1 MRTIRSA
8 LAIIALI
15 FCAAAS
21 AWATSPADYLPRD
34 PLRQA
39 IEAHLQ
45 GDGRGLPHGW
55 VGAQP
60 ALQALYGEIG
70 YAPLWVN
77 AQGPLGRS
85 RGVLAVLSAADTE
98 GLEPSAYAVEALD
111 RPTAAGEV
119 TALAAY
125 ELAVSAA
132 VMRYGHDLH
141 VGRLDPGQLSH
152 DIDIERRPF
161 DGTGMVRATAAAADV
176 ADHLASLAPA
186 LPRYEGLRKSLAV
199 HRVIAAAGGW
209 PTVPDGPT
217 LRLDD
222 TSDRVPALRAR
233 LAVTGDYAGDPAS
246 QGLQYG
252 PELEAAVRAFQERH
266 GLLVD
271 GVVGRDTMAA
281 LNTDVD
287 TRIDQ
292 IVATMERLRWLPGS
306 LGERYIMVNA
316 ADFQLDLVENGE
328 TVRNLRVVI
337 GLPNW
342 QTPLFSSTVRYLEWN
357 PSWTVPIS
365 IAVREVLPQLQEDP
379 AYLEQEDLRLFAGW
393 QSDAPEI
400 SAHDL
405 DWEEIGSGIRYFMLR
420 QPPGPGN
427 PLGRVKFNMSNQFS
441 VYMHDTSA
449 PRLFE
454 RARRAFS
461 HGCVRVDDAL
471 WLAEH
476 LLEED
481 PDWAAIRDRVLEG
494 QTTTRVNLTRPIPFH
509 IVYHTAWRDDQGRYQ
524 FREDLYGIDR
534 LVIDALAEHSAGLR
548 RQLALAD

>member
-1 MRTIRSA
+1 MRTVRPA
-8 LAIIALI
+8 FAIIAAI
-15 FCAAAS
+15 SCVAAS

-45 GDGRGLPHGW
+45 GDGRGLPDGW
-55 VGAQP
+55 VDARP
-60 ALQALYGEIG
+60 ALHALYGQIG
-70 YAPLWVN
+70 YAPLWVD
-77 AQGPLGRS
+77 ARGPLDRS
-85 RGVLAVLSAADTE
+85 REVLAVLSAADTE

-111 RPTAAGEV
+111 QPPAAAEV

-125 ELAVSAA
+125 DLAVSAA

-141 VGRLDPGQLSH
+141 VGRLDPGQLSG

-161 DGTGMVRATAAAADV
+161 DGSAMVRATAVAADV

-186 LPRYEGLRKSLAV
+186 LPRYQGLRQSLAA

-217 LRLDD
+217 LHPDD

-233 LAVTGDYAGDPAS
+233 LAATGDFSGDPAS
-246 QGLQYG
+246 EDLNYG
-252 PELEAAVRAFQERH
+252 PELEAAVRTFQERH

-271 GVVGRDTMAA
+271 GLVGRDTMAA
-281 LNTDVD
+281 LNADVD
-287 TRIDQ
+287 TRIEQ
-292 IVATMERLRWLPGS
+292 IVATMERLRWLPS
-306 LGERYIMVNA
+306 ALGDRYIMVNA
-316 ADFQLDLVENGE
+316 ADFQLDLVEGGE

-337 GLPNW
+337 GLPSW

-357 PSWTVPIS
+357 PSWTVPTS
-365 IAVREVLPQLQEDP
+365 IAVREVLPRLREDP
-379 AYLEQEDLRLFAGW
+379 TYLEQEDLRLFAGW

-405 DWEEIGSGIRYFMLR
+405 DWQEIGSGIRYFMLR

-476 LLEED
+476 LLAEN
-481 PDWAAIRDRVLEG
+481 PDWTAIRDRVLEG
-494 QTTTRVNLTRPIPFH
+494 QTTRRVNLARPIPFH
-509 IVYHTAWRDDQGRYQ
+509 IVYHTAWRDDQGRYH

-534 LVIDALAEHSAGLR
+534 LVIDALAEHGDGLR